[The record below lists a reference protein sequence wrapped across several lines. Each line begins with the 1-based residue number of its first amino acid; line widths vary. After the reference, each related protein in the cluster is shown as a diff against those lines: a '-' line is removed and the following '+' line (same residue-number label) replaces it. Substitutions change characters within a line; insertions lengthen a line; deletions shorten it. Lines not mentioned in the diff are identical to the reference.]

1 MIARYED
8 KYGTNKMKPI
18 PPRSRQSEEMD
29 TILESFRKLRE
40 GLFATEARDLFSVDV
55 YEGSVLNSL
64 YAGNIPELTKA
75 LHHLVQELH
84 PVVYTLLPPPPSSLR
99 NNDNDNNDLLTSFGQ
114 IPARRQTFLGLYIL
128 HHIAKPPRHNLGT
141 VALTENPLFQA
152 VNHPRTGTDELVASF
167 LYLFPLHP
175 QRSDIDRLA
184 GLEPDLRLAL
194 EYWTYLR
201 QGNWIGRE
209 RLLGTDRTLAGGLP
223 ITWAQRLM
231 IRHSMGDSLGT
242 ARSLS
247 VATMHKAYY
256 SLPVSVVAQGVGMV
270 EEGERKEFEGVVGVK
285 EGWVEGLKGKY
296 GLAGGVVVR
305 DGVFMF
311 KAKS

>member
-1 MIARYED
+1 MI
-8 KYGTNKMKPI
+8 I
-18 PPRSRQSEEMD
+18 
-29 TILESFRKLRE
+29 
-40 GLFATEARDLFSVDV
+40 V
-55 YEGSVLNSL
+55 YEESVLNSL

-84 PVVYTLLPPPPSSLR
+84 PIVYTLSPPPPSSPR
-99 NNDNDNNDLLTSFGQ
+99 NNDNDNNDVLTSFGQ

-128 HHIAKPPRHNLGT
+128 HHIAKPPRYNPAT
-141 VALTENPLFQA
+141 VALTEDPLFQA
-152 VNHPRTGTDELVASF
+152 VNHPKTGTDELVASF

-175 QRSDIDRLA
+175 QQSDIDRLA

-209 RLLGTDRTLAGGLP
+209 RLLGTDRALAGGLP
-223 ITWAQRLM
+223 VTWAQRLM
-231 IRHSMGDSLGT
+231 IWHSMGDSLGT

-270 EEGERKEFEGVVGVK
+270 EEGERKEFEGVEGVM
-285 EGWVEGLKGKY
+285 EGWEIGRAHV
-296 GLAGGVVVR
+296 
-305 DGVFMF
+305 
-311 KAKS
+311 